1 MNSRLPFSDGKRNSP
16 DITVLPKESTLKGRF
31 TVVAPY
37 LTDGAVVYR
46 GLDGTRPVII
56 IEASMSDRKSSELL
70 EQLSF
75 WAEQLGP
82 SLTQEMLE
90 QFEISGYRYLV
101 LEYIEGKTLNALIS
115 PIKGVFLQEKVLTE
129 WAPSLYSLFSS
140 LHDKNRE
147 SLYGN
152 VIPWKCLARPDH
164 IIRDREGR
172 FRVILQTIPIIQ
184 AFVPENHT
192 DITGFSPP
200 EISEGRE
207 CDARSLVY
215 IAGAILYHLVS
226 NGHDRITGT
235 ASPRSINTRIS
246 PHLEKVLEKALA
258 LNPSLRYQSIEEME
272 SCHIRKETSDTLRDR
287 NITKDES
294 TPIISQKGLVYH
306 IDTPADHA
314 VEADLKKMAAYVGI
328 FIVAAICIILVL
340 RGWLGALIAR
350 EKSPAPTSIAAE
362 TRSQRNTSS
371 THRIPSEPA
380 ATGANE
386 TPPVDSSPPGA
397 ADEPLFTPPAFSE
410 ISDNTPRPTAKASS
424 PELPSER
431 PSAVAPALP
440 GEIYPR
446 VAPVEKTPGRPKDA
460 ANPAERLPIAP
471 VSGENSKYFLT
482 PREQIL
488 AGLLQRKA
496 SDFGDPEGRSTGNG
510 TVITGF
516 SVTSASKEPSF
527 EFTVPPGYYQIRNS
541 NKRFYE
547 FATIDKGSQ
556 EPSLRLLLVRPLVF
570 PQKARPEQALGI
582 YSHSLEQKGATN
594 LKMDETYVGDKLAYG
609 FSYNMTISLIDEP
622 LLYNEIFFL
631 SKDSNTV
638 YIITESAPQS
648 VFARYKPEFAAFINS
663 FREY

>member
-1 MNSRLPFSDGKRNSP
+1 MNSRLPFSDGKKNSP
-16 DITVLPKESTLKGRF
+16 DINVLPKESTLKGRF
-31 TVVAPY
+31 KIVAPY
-37 LTDGAVVYR
+37 LADGAVVYR

-82 SLTQEMLE
+82 SLTQEMLD

-115 PIKGVFLQEKVLTE
+115 PIKGVFLQEKILTE

-184 AFVPENHT
+184 ASVPENQT
-192 DITGFSPP
+192 DITGFAPP
-200 EISEGRE
+200 ELSEVRE

-215 IAGAILYHLVS
+215 IAGAILYHLVT
-226 NGHDRITGT
+226 NGHERATGT

-272 SCHIRKETSDTLRDR
+272 SCHIRKETSDSPKDR
-287 NITKDES
+287 NITKDGS
-294 TPIISQKGLVYH
+294 TPIVSQKGLVYH

-314 VEADLKKMAAYVGI
+314 VEADLKKMAVYVGI
-328 FIVAAICIILVL
+328 FLVAAICIILVL

-350 EKSPAPTSIAAE
+350 EKLPAPTSIAAE
-362 TRSQRNTSS
+362 TGTKSGN
-371 THRIPSEPA
+371 
-380 ATGANE
+380 
-386 TPPVDSSPPGA
+386 SSPHKTPMA
-397 ADEPLFTPPAFSE
+397 SVNPEINVEPSVSSFPPDTAGDPFIASPTFSE
-410 ISDNTPRPTAKASS
+410 STPQPTVEASS
-424 PELPSER
+424 AEPPLQKPSVAAAPVLPKDT
-431 PSAVAPALP
+431 
-440 GEIYPR
+440 YPR
-446 VAPVEKTPGRPKDA
+446 VAPVEKTAARPKDTA
-460 ANPAERLPIAP
+460 TPAERLPIVP

-496 SDFGDPEGRSTGNG
+496 SDFREPEGRTTGNG
-510 TVITGF
+510 TVITGCGPR
-516 SVTSASKEPSF
+516 STSKEPAF

-541 NKRFYE
+541 NKSFYE
-547 FATIDKGSQ
+547 FATVDKGSQ
-556 EPSLRLLLVRPLVF
+556 EPSLRLLLVRPLIF
-570 PQKARPEQALGI
+570 PLKATPEQALGM
-582 YSHSLEQKGATN
+582 YSRSLEQKGATDIKTN
-594 LKMDETYVGDKLAYG
+594 ETYVGDKLACA
-609 FSYNMTISLIDEP
+609 FSYSMTISLIDEP

-648 VFARYKPEFAAFINS
+648 IFARYKPEFASFINS

>member
-1 MNSRLPFSDGKRNSP
+1 MNSRLPFSDGKKNSP

-31 TVVAPY
+31 KIVAPY
-37 LTDGAVVYR
+37 LAEGTVVYK

-56 IEASMSDRKSSELL
+56 IEASISDRKSSALL

-101 LEYIEGKTLNALIS
+101 MEYIEGKTLNALIS
-115 PIKGVFLQEKVLTE
+115 PIKGVFLQEKILTE

-184 AFVPENHT
+184 ASVLENHT
-192 DITGFSPP
+192 DTAGFAPP
-200 EISEGRE
+200 ELSEARE

-215 IAGAILYHLVS
+215 IAGSILYHLVT
-226 NGHDRITGT
+226 NGHDRSTG
-235 ASPRSINTRIS
+235 ASSPRSINSRIS
-246 PHLEKVLEKALA
+246 PNLEKVLEKALV
-258 LNPSLRYQSIEEME
+258 LNPSLRYQSIEELE
-272 SCHIRKETSDTLRDR
+272 SCHIRKETSDSQRDR
-287 NITKDES
+287 NITKDGS
-294 TPIISQKGLVYH
+294 TPIVSQKGLVYH

-314 VEADLKKMAAYVGI
+314 AETDLKKMSAYVGI

-340 RGWLGALIAR
+340 RGWLGALIAG
-350 EKSPAPTSIAAE
+350 EKSPAPTSIAME

-380 ATGANE
+380 ATGASE
-386 TPPVDSSPPGA
+386 TLPVDSSSPGA
-397 ADEPLFTPPAFSE
+397 ADEPLFAPPAFSE
-410 ISDNTPRPTAKASS
+410 ISDNTPRPTAQASS
-424 PELPSER
+424 PELPTER
-431 PSAVAPALP
+431 PSAAAPALP
-440 GEIYPR
+440 GETYPR
-446 VAPVEKTPGRPKDA
+446 VATVRKKPDRPKETA
-460 ANPAERLPIAP
+460 APSEHLRIAP

-496 SDFGDPEGRSTGNG
+496 SDFREPEGRSTGNG

-516 SVTSASKEPSF
+516 SVTSTSKEPVF
-527 EFTVPPGYYQIRNS
+527 EFTVPPGYYQMKSEKRN
-541 NKRFYE
+541 FYE
-547 FATIDKGSQ
+547 FATVDKGSQ
-556 EPSLRLLLVRPLVF
+556 DSSLRLLLVRPLPF
-570 PQKARPEQALGI
+570 PKKTTPEQAYGI
-582 YSHSLEQKGATN
+582 YNASLEHKGATDI
-594 LKMDETYVGDKLAYG
+594 KMDQTYVGDKLAYG

-622 LLYNEIFFL
+622 LSYSEIFFL

-638 YIITESAPQS
+638 YIITESSPQS
-648 VFARYKPEFAAFINS
+648 IFARYKPEFAAFINS